1 MDISRYKELKELTEA
16 AYLVFKKL
24 PTQENASRYSSLKLQ
39 LQELCVEIVED
50 MMKEQ
55 FPEEDKKEPIL
66 ENIEKYR
73 YCKTCDSE
81 ILYQISPEE
90 FIASSDFVEG
100 FPGWCYDCLL
110 THCSKTNCDECT
122 VSEDPTSCS
131 FRSVKEITNSVVN

>member
-24 PTQENASRYSSLKLQ
+24 PNPENASRYSSLKLQ

-55 FPEEDKKEPIL
+55 FPEKDKKDTIL
-66 ENIEKYR
+66 NNIEEYR
-73 YCKTCDSE
+73 FCKTCDSE
-81 ILYQISPEE
+81 ILYQVSPEE
-90 FIASSDFVEG
+90 YIASSDFVED

-110 THCSKTNCDECT
+110 THCSETKCEECM
-122 VSEDPTSCS
+122 VSKDPTSCS
-131 FRSVKEITNSVVN
+131 FRKIKEISEDM